1 MNAYK
6 VIFAS
11 RICKGRDVIKICKQ
25 SKPYFVSDDAND
37 LIVAHALFLRLVN
50 KPENKRGVIDG
61 RSQVGQIK
69 YPNVR

>member
-25 SKPYFVSDDAND
+25 SKPFFVSDDANN
-37 LIVAHALFLRLVN
+37 LIVAHALFLRLIN
-50 KPENKRGVIDG
+50 KPKKQKGGI
-61 RSQVGQIK
+61 
-69 YPNVR
+69 

>member
-25 SKPYFVSDDAND
+25 SKPYFVSDEAKD

-50 KPENKRGVIDG
+50 KPEKQKGGI
-61 RSQVGQIK
+61 
-69 YPNVR
+69 